1 MNDAERLA
9 KLLRA
14 ESTLK
19 RTTRGY
25 TPDGVFWRTGMPLLW
40 EVRQSL
46 GSSAN
51 GKALAEAHGTLKLTE
66 KGYSPTA
73 PRWKK
78 AMGLIDRVEADL
90 HRSPVPDLGPV
101 IRGDKPVLLW
111 VPTHNTDGLEYTG
124 SRYPAFDSA
133 FGRVGAVIVA
143 PERLR
148 VRRQSSADGA
158 DAFYATG
165 VSTIEWWFG
174 HLVSAPATGRWFER
188 GEQMGKVARIAASDG
203 GPHLHAGM
211 DCRKLIGRDLLYG
224 GQRKPSDRPRDYTF
238 GSPTIGVQLAKALAA

>member
-1 MNDAERLA
+1 MTDQKALEQLLKAEALLKTT
-9 KLLRA
+9 KLGYAPDRPVWKRA
-14 ESTLK
+14 
-19 RTTRGY
+19 
-25 TPDGVFWRTGMPLLW
+25 MPMLW
-40 EVRQSL
+40 EVRKGVRDREL
-46 GSSAN
+46 GA
-51 GKALAEAHGTLKLTE
+51 KLAQAHGILKETE
-66 KGYSPTA
+66 KGYEPTA

-78 AMGLIDRVEADL
+78 AMRLIDQVEAKL
-90 HRSPVPDLGPV
+90 HQPPIPNLGPV
-101 IRGDKPVLLW
+101 VRGDKPVLLW

-133 FGRVGAVIVA
+133 FGRVGAVLVA

-174 HLVSAPATGRWFER
+174 HIVTAPATGRWFDR
-188 GEQMGKVARIAASDG
+188 GEPMGKVARIAASDG
-203 GPHLHAGM
+203 GPHLHTGM

-238 GSPTIGVQLAKALAA
+238 GSPPVGVQLKAALEL